1 MTFWRQEID
10 SMAVLRDVGE
20 TLKNLLV
27 GKTIPNLSN
36 DGIVFDSPADIT
48 AAKDAKL
55 SIYLYR
61 VVENSHLRNVEP
73 AQIGLDKM
81 QSSPLTLDLYYL
93 FTPFCKDITTE
104 LIILESLMQI
114 FYDYSVLKGGL
125 LEDSLKESGNDEIR
139 IVPNNFTFEETSK
152 LWEGFPNK
160 DFKLSVSYILS
171 PVKIPSGKPIT
182 TITRVIEKNIDMYM
196 LEVEK

>member
-1 MTFWRQEID
+1 MTSWRRKID
-10 SMAVLRDVGE
+10 SMAILRDVGE

-27 GKTIPNLSN
+27 GQKIPNLN
-36 DGIVFDSPADIT
+36 KDGIVFDSPADIT

-61 VVENSHLRNVEP
+61 FVENSHFRNVEP
-73 AQIGLDKM
+73 EPIDLDKM
-81 QSSPLTLDLYYL
+81 RHPPLTLDLYYL
-93 FTPFCKDITTE
+93 FTPFCKDIATE

-114 FYDYSVLKGGL
+114 FYDYSVLKGEL
-125 LEDSLKESGNDEIR
+125 LEDSLKGSGNDEIR

-160 DFKLSVSYILS
+160 DFKLTVSYILS
-171 PVKIPSGKPIT
+171 PVKIPSGKPIE
-182 TITRVIEKNIDMYM
+182 TITRVMEKNIDMYM